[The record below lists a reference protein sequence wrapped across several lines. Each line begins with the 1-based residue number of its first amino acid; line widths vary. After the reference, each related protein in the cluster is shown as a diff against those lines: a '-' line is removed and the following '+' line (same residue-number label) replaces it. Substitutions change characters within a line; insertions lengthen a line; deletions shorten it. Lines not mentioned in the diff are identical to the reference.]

1 MSATTSTANLFVT
14 KLPREVTDTDL
25 MQIFATYNPVSA
37 KVMLDASSGK
47 SKGFGFVLFPT
58 AEAGQAALGALNG
71 TIATV
76 DRRSFH
82 IVMQPSKHDGRIS
95 CAESN
100 ALYIRNIPMTATRDD
115 IQSFLSLYGT
125 LSYSVMRQDNYGSPV
140 WVVYAE
146 YDCVDCAKQSLKM
159 FHGNSSYFPSAL
171 PILAKYADSNEIKED
186 RRRRRND
193 SPNGEDASSVPNV
206 AAAPVLEPV
215 ASCPGTY
222 RHNPYSSVFSA
233 GTLTR
238 KVTVQAE
245 RRACPRVGP
254 WIPIAAC

>member
-1 MSATTSTANLFVT
+1 VT
-14 KLPREVTDTDL
+14 KLPREITDANL
-25 MQIFATYNPVSA
+25 MDVFAAYSPVSA

-58 AEAGQAALGALNG
+58 AEAGQAALDALNG
-71 TIATV
+71 TVATV
-76 DRRSFH
+76 NRRSFH
-82 IVMQPSKHDGRIS
+82 VVMQPSKHDGRIS

-100 ALYIRNIPMTATRDD
+100 ALYIRNIPMTVTRDE

-159 FHGNSSYFPSAL
+159 FHGSSSYFPSSL

-193 SPNGEDASSVPNV
+193 SPDGEATAPTAS
-206 AAAPVLEPV
+206 AAPAMEPV
-215 ASCPGTY
+215 PSCPGMY
-222 RHNPYSSVFSA
+222 RHNPYSSVIGSVA
-233 GTLTR
+233 VTR
-238 KVTVQAE
+238 KPIVQSE

-254 WIPIAAC
+254 WIPIAVC